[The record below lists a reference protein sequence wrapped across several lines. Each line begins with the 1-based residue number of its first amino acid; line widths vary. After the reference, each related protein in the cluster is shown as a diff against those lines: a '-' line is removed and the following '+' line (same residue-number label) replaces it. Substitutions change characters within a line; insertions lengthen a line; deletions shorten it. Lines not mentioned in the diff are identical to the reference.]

1 MHFCGAPLSGKA
13 SHCSRGFL
21 ILALAAGLVSHT
33 CGADS
38 AQSTWTKGHRKILV
52 IPVSFTDAAG
62 PTDSDARG
70 FSGWSNFTNGT
81 TQAEINNFFLKQSY
95 GQFSVE
101 FTILPV
107 IPLGVPTSYYT
118 NICPGT
124 PAPKWTVWGAPG
136 SLADDARAKARA
148 MGLTNGQAAKFESAN
163 YDMDVIATGY
173 LASQAGAASDGGR
186 GVIAFNYFNA
196 LPHEIGHCLGLQHAN
211 GRSSPTFI
219 SPISAVFFAGYGNV
233 FDLMGW
239 KEDTRTANPPPDREA
254 NPSSKFEL
262 GWLTTNHFAM
272 PATSGL
278 YRVHAFDQGAVSPGL
293 NYALRIKRDEGNTYW
308 FYFRQA
314 LTNLPDAKWT
324 QNGLE
329 VIFGADN
336 PKATSGTTVLW
347 DMTPGSRGPTN
358 ATYANMHDAP
368 LAIGRTYSDAGIN
381 LHVTPVA
388 KGGTSPES
396 LDVMVN
402 FGPFPGNHTPTP
414 TLTLT
419 PTNITLGAG
428 VGQTFTA
435 TGADADGDT
444 LAYYWE
450 FDDNQSLGGTDFGGV
465 NPDARYAT
473 NGFHVW
479 TQNGINFV
487 RCTVSDMKGK
497 TKTVSA
503 TVTVT
508 NGLPAPVTFSG
519 TVKDESGNPLEG
531 AIVNNLTQ
539 ASYGATNFAGSSLTG
554 PDGKYIIAIPAT
566 NKFYHLTA
574 MYQGYTFTNSGGHSI
589 STNYATASGL
599 VNVNFTRKRQN
610 RTIGGTVYL
619 AGHGYQSAT
628 HGDLWVSDGSTNI
641 LVTNGGWQLNVPD
654 GTSVTLTATATN
666 PNYTITSYF
675 PQPYLAVNDYS
686 NGLAFFVDV
695 PGAMPLTGFTS
706 SGTNSDDTVG
716 VVNIPVTMILP
727 PGFTN
732 WGGDQVFYCGV
743 DDRSTAQ
750 YGVDYKMSGASITF
764 YGAQSPA
771 PYNLPLTIIHDG
783 VPKNKTVIIKLWPAS
798 SVANLGPITTFT
810 YTISNPPPPIS
821 SATVANGNLNLAWPA
836 VSAGHYTIE
845 TTPTLN
851 PPAWAELAPHTNLTG
866 VDGII
871 QRSIAVDAATNRFF
885 RIRIE

>member
-1 MHFCGAPLSGKA
+1 MAARCRRAFIFLALVAGFVSPNCGAA
-13 SHCSRGFL
+13 S
-21 ILALAAGLVSHT
+21 T
-33 CGADS
+33 P
-38 AQSTWTKGHRKILV
+38 STWTKGHRRILV

-62 PTDSDARG
+62 PSNSDARG
-70 FSGWSNFTNGT
+70 ISGWNDFTNGT
-81 TQAEINNFFLKQSY
+81 TIAGITNFFLHQSY
-95 GQFSVE
+95 GQFSVD
-101 FTILPV
+101 FTLLPV
-107 IPLGVPTSYYT
+107 IPLGVPTAYYT

-124 PAPKWTVWGAPG
+124 PLPKWTVWGAPG
-136 SLADDARAKARA
+136 SIADDARAKARA
-148 MGLTNGQAAKFESAN
+148 MGLTNGEAAKFDSAN
-163 YDMDVIATGY
+163 YDLDVVATGY
-173 LASQAGAASDGGR
+173 LLGQSGAASDGGR
-186 GVIAFNYFNA
+186 SVIAFNYFNA

-211 GRSSPTFI
+211 GRSSSTFI
-219 SPISAVFFAGYGNV
+219 SPISAIFSAGYGNF

-239 KEDTRTANPPPDREA
+239 KEDTRTANPPPDRDA

-262 GWLTTNHFAM
+262 GWITTNHFAM

-278 YRVHAFDQGAVSPGL
+278 YRVHAFDQGAVTAGL
-293 NYALRIKRDEGNTYW
+293 NYALRIPRDAGNTYW

-314 LTNLPDAKWT
+314 ITNLPDAKWT
-324 QNGLE
+324 LNGLE
-329 VIFGADN
+329 VIFGSDN
-336 PKATSGTTVLW
+336 PQSTSGTTVLW

-368 LAIGRTYSDAGIN
+368 LALGRTYSDAGVN

-388 KGGTSPES
+388 KSGTTPES
-396 LDVMVN
+396 LDVQVN
-402 FGPFPGNHTPTP
+402 FGPFPANHAP
-414 TLTLT
+414 TLSLS
-419 PTNITLGAG
+419 PTNIMLGAG

-435 TGADADGDT
+435 TGADVDGDT
-444 LAYYWE
+444 LSYYWE
-450 FDDNQSLGGTDFGGV
+450 FDDNQTLGGTDFGGV
-465 NPDARYAT
+465 NPDSRYAT

-497 TKTVSA
+497 TKTLSA

-508 NGLPAPVTFSG
+508 NGLPAPVTISG

-539 ASYGATNFAGSSLTG
+539 ALYGATNFAGSSLTG
-554 PDGKYIIAIPAT
+554 PDGKYIIAVPAT
-566 NKFYHLTA
+566 NKFYNLSV
-574 MYQGYTFTNSGGHSI
+574 MYQGYTFTNSSGYSI

-599 VNVNFTRKRQN
+599 INVNFTRQRQN

-628 HGDLWVSDGSTNI
+628 NGDLCVSDGSTNI
-641 LVTNGGWQLNVPD
+641 LITNGTWQLSVPD
-654 GTSVTLTATATN
+654 GTAVTLTATATN
-666 PNYTITSYF
+666 PSYTISSYF
-675 PQPYLAVNDYS
+675 PHPYQVANNYNALH
-686 NGLAFFVDV
+686 FFVDV

-706 SGTNSDDTVG
+706 SGTYSDDTVG
-716 VVNIPVTMILP
+716 TVNIPVMMTLP

-743 DDRSTAQ
+743 DERSTAQ

-764 YGAQSPA
+764 YGAQSPV
-771 PYNLPLTIIHDG
+771 PYNLPLKIIHDG
-783 VPKNKTVIIKLWPAS
+783 VPKVKTVIIKLWPAS
-798 SVANLGPITTFT
+798 SVATLGPLTTFT

-821 SATVANGNLNLAWPA
+821 SATLANGNLNLTWPA

-851 PPAWAELAPHTNLTG
+851 PPAWSELAPHTNLTG
-866 VDGII
+866 IDGLL
-871 QRSIAVDAATNRFF
+871 QRSIPLDTATNRFF
-885 RIRIE
+885 RVRIE

>member
-1 MHFCGAPLSGKA
+1 MHLIGVSSVGTLSRCHWA
-13 SHCSRGFL
+13 IIILVMMAGF
-21 ILALAAGLVSHT
+21 VSPT
-33 CGADS
+33 RGAD
-38 AQSTWTKGHRKILV
+38 AAKSTWTKGHRKILV

-62 PTDSDARG
+62 PTNSDARG
-70 FSGWSNFTNGT
+70 FSGWNNFTNGT

-107 IPLGVPTSYYT
+107 IPLGVATNYYT

-124 PAPKWTVWGAPG
+124 PKQKWTVWGAPG

-163 YDMDVIATGY
+163 YDMDIIATGY
-173 LASQAGAASDGGR
+173 LLGQAGAAADGGR
-186 GVIAFNYFNA
+186 AVIAFNYFTA
-196 LPHEIGHCLGLQHAN
+196 LSHEIGHCLGLQHAN

-219 SPISAVFFAGYGNV
+219 SPLAAIFSAGYGNV

-239 KEDTRTANPPPDREA
+239 KEDTHTANPPPDRDA

-262 GWLTTNHFAM
+262 GWLTTNNLAM
-272 PATSGL
+272 PVASGL
-278 YRVHAFDQGAVSPGL
+278 YRVHAFDQGVVSPGL
-293 NYALRIKRDEGNTYW
+293 NYALRIQRDAGNTYW
-308 FYFRQA
+308 LYYRQA
-314 LTNLPDAKWT
+314 ITNLPDAKWT
-324 QNGLE
+324 LNGLE

-368 LAIGRTYSDAGIN
+368 LAIGRTYTDAGVN
-381 LHVTPVA
+381 LHVTPVT

-402 FGPFPGNHTPTP
+402 FGPFPGNHAP

-435 TGADADGDT
+435 TGADADGDP

-450 FDDNQSLGGTDFGGV
+450 FDDNQALGGTDFGGV
-465 NPDARYAT
+465 NPDSRYAT
-473 NGFHVW
+473 NGFHAW

-497 TKTVSA
+497 TKTVSV
-503 TVTVT
+503 TVMVT

-519 TVKDESGNPLEG
+519 TVKDEAGSPLEG

-539 ASYGATNFAGSSLTG
+539 AIYGATNFAGSSLTG
-554 PDGKYIIAIPAT
+554 PDGKYIIAIPVT
-566 NKFYHLTA
+566 NKNYYLTV
-574 MYQGYTFTNSGGHSI
+574 MYQGYTFTNANGHSI

-599 VNVNFTRKRQN
+599 INVNFTRKRQN
-610 RTIGGTVYL
+610 RTIGGQVYL

-628 HGDLWVSDGSTNI
+628 NGDLWVSNGSTNI
-641 LVTNGGWQLNVPD
+641 LITNTGWQLTVPD
-654 GTSVTLTATATN
+654 GTAVTLTATATN

-675 PQPYLAVNDYS
+675 SNPYLVVDNYNAF
-686 NGLAFFVDV
+686 AFFVDV

-706 SGTNSDDTVG
+706 SGTNSDDSVG
-716 VVNIPVTMILP
+716 TVNIPVTMTLP
-727 PGFTN
+727 PSFTN

-743 DDRSTAQ
+743 DARSTAQ

-764 YGAQSPA
+764 FGAQSPV
-771 PYNLPLTIIHDG
+771 PYNLPLTIISNG
-783 VPKNKTVIIKLWPAS
+783 VPKNKTVIIKLWPGS
-798 SVANLGPITTFT
+798 SVANLGPISTFT
-810 YTISNPPPPIS
+810 YTISNPPPAVSPGS
-821 SATVANGNLNLAWPA
+821 VTNGVFNFTWPA

-845 TTPTLN
+845 TTATLN
-851 PPAWAELAPHTNLTG
+851 PPTWSEFRPHTNLTG
-866 VDGII
+866 IDGII
-871 QRSIAVDAATNRFF
+871 QRNIAVDTVTNRFF
-885 RIRIE
+885 RVRID